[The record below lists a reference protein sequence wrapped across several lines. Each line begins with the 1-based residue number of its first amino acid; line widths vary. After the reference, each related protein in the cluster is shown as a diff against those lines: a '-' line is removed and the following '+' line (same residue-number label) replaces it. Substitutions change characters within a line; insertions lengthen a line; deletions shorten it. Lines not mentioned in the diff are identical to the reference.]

1 MNHKMGLLVMAGLLA
16 GSLSGCT
23 TADAFSEG
31 VKKEAPETVIKVA
44 YEMPVAGEAEIMT
57 KAAMEKIPP
66 KGTIR
71 VASIGSPYV
80 DILKEAGDILKQ
92 KGYDL
97 KIVLCE
103 DYSSPNEKVAAKEAD
118 GNFFQ
123 HSAYLE
129 RYNLEKETLLKEAAV
144 VYFQPLA
151 IYPGKLM
158 SLQEK
163 KEHMKILVPASVTGY
178 ARALFLL
185 QQEGFLTLAE
195 DADLMAA
202 EEDIRENPLSIT
214 IIKAKDEEIWEKR
227 QEADFIICDTSVIL
241 SKGAH
246 PEKEALAME
255 KEDSLAAVSFGQSLV
270 TLKESEQKLLP
281 LTEVLCSPEMREFIR
296 THYQGSLKFKGEIL
310 TKTEETEE
318 EETAD
323 LEEAGDNPMES
334 E

>member
-1 MNHKMGLLVMAGLLA
+1 
-16 GSLSGCT
+16 
-23 TADAFSEG
+23 
-31 VKKEAPETVIKVA
+31 
-44 YEMPVAGEAEIMT
+44 
-57 KAAMEKIPP
+57 
-66 KGTIR
+66 
-71 VASIGSPYV
+71 
-80 DILKEAGDILKQ
+80 
-92 KGYDL
+92 
-97 KIVLCE
+97 
-103 DYSSPNEKVAAKEAD
+103 
-118 GNFFQ
+118 
-123 HSAYLE
+123 
-129 RYNLEKETLLKEAAV
+129 
-144 VYFQPLA
+144 
-151 IYPGKLM
+151 M

-281 LTEVLCSPEMREFIR
+281 LTEVLCSPAMREFIR